1 MKQRVGIQGADNLH
15 QGITSATASPSGKCK
30 IDLNIVHSPP
40 PHAPSTQQ
48 LRHDM
53 LPIPFTPPNAASSQ
67 IYQFIPFPPIPISR
81 LVPPPRKYQSSQHG
95 TLPPLDDRKKEKEKE
110 NAQRHTT
117 SRSPI
122 VQSQTQTASR
132 LPTRAWAGAR
142 RRNVTNKKENSRLG
156 QVVGR

>member
-1 MKQRVGIQGADNLH
+1 MKQRVGIQGADNIH

-30 IDLNIVHSPP
+30 IDSNIVHSPP

-95 TLPPLDDRKKEKEKE
+95 TLPPLDDRKK
-110 NAQRHTT
+110 
-117 SRSPI
+117 
-122 VQSQTQTASR
+122 
-132 LPTRAWAGAR
+132 
-142 RRNVTNKKENSRLG
+142 KKKKKTPSAIPPADPPSSKAKPKQPVDCQPEPG
-156 QVVGR
+156 QEPADAM